1 MELLQCRDRCLK
13 KFSVG
18 ESFVPDGNAY
28 IVQQIES
35 NDMQREE
42 ELRKQGFSFHERLL
56 FIEISLKEAGTRKG
70 IENDAPGIALEMSRE
85 YPPDIYELAYESFE
99 TDRRFHLE
107 RQFDQNRAKAVKEA
121 YINRCRERGCMVFSA
136 RKDGKLLGYIIVD
149 THPGRGDGCFQIMLG
164 VTCAG
169 IRGKLTA
176 IPLYNGLLEYMAMP
190 ENGGFTK
197 YCGYVSTTNTASINL
212 HSYLGGK
219 VVGTVDE
226 YIWMVEDTEKME
238 GNNLIECL
246 IDEILHRIPGQAFSI
261 RKTMREWTNDEK
273 KRFAQ
278 ELAYL
283 TEKYSQEEI
292 VEGYLF
298 YTESVMKESRYF
310 KEHGDYRCHS
320 FEEVDAYI
328 YADAE
333 RMKHYMLGLAVA
345 EFLWMTVLK
354 IHRFYEA
361 LIQNVSGERY
371 LEIGPGHGK
380 YFFEAYQLQRFAQ
393 YDAVD
398 VSETAIAMTKDYMER
413 YIAQNIGGGVK
424 NYHLICGDATKLSFD
439 AGYDF
444 VVIQEVLE
452 HIEDPLG
459 MLRSIYRILAP
470 NGKVYAL
477 FPINAPSPAHIFL
490 FHSIAHVKEMVAEA
504 GFELLQE
511 EYITANNVTVEQ
523 AEEKKMPIDACM
535 VLVKS

>member
-1 MELLQCRDRCLK
+1 MEILHCESLLLK
-13 KFSVG
+13 KYSVG
-18 ESFVPDGNAY
+18 ESFESDDHVY
-28 IVQQIES
+28 IIQQVES
-35 NDMQREE
+35 NDMQRAE
-42 ELRKQGFSFHERLL
+42 ELRKQGFYFHERFF
-56 FIEISLKEAGTRKG
+56 FIENSLRTAEMRNGTEGGISEIL
-70 IENDAPGIALEMSRE
+70 LEMSNE

-107 RQFDQNRAKAVKEA
+107 RQFDQSKAKTVKEA
-121 YINRCRERGCMVFSA
+121 YINQCRERGCMVFSA

-149 THPGRGDGCFQIMLG
+149 THPGRGAGCFQIMLG
-164 VTCAG
+164 VTCPG
-169 IRGKLTA
+169 IRGKMTA
-176 IPLYNGLLEYMAMP
+176 VPLYRGLLEHMAMP
-190 ENGGFTK
+190 GNGGFTK
-197 YCGYVSTTNTASINL
+197 YCGYISTTNTASINL
-212 HSYLGGK
+212 HSHLGAR

-226 YIWMVEDTEKME
+226 YIRGRAKVDGNTLTECVI
-238 GNNLIECL
+238 N
-246 IDEILHRIPGQAFSI
+246 EILHRLPGQTFSI
-261 RKTMREWTNDEK
+261 RRTMREWTDDEK

-278 ELAYL
+278 ELEYMN
-283 TEKYSQEEI
+283 EKYSLEEI

-298 YTESVMKESRYF
+298 YAGSVMEESRYF

-413 YIAQNIGGGVK
+413 YIAQNIGGGK
-424 NYHLICGDATKLSFD
+424 KLPSHLRGCNKA
-439 AGYDF
+439 F
-444 VVIQEVLE
+444 V
-452 HIEDPLG
+452 
-459 MLRSIYRILAP
+459 
-470 NGKVYAL
+470 
-477 FPINAPSPAHIFL
+477 
-490 FHSIAHVKEMVAEA
+490 
-504 GFELLQE
+504 
-511 EYITANNVTVEQ
+511 
-523 AEEKKMPIDACM
+523 
-535 VLVKS
+535 

>member
-1 MELLQCRDRCLK
+1 MELLQCKGLLLK
-13 KFSVG
+13 KYAVG
-18 ESFVPDGNAY
+18 ENFVPDDTAY
-28 IVQQIES
+28 IIQQIES
-35 NDMQREE
+35 DDLQRAED
-42 ELRKQGFSFHERLL
+42 LQKQRFRFHERFL
-56 FIEISLKEAGTRKG
+56 FIEISLKAGETCSGAAG
-70 IENDAPGIALEMSRE
+70 ISLEMSNE

-107 RQFDQNRAKAVKEA
+107 RQFDQNRAKVAKEA
-121 YINRCRERGCMVFSA
+121 YINRCREQGCMVFTA
-136 RKDGKLLGYIIVD
+136 RKDGNLLGYIIVD
-149 THPGRGDGCFQIMLG
+149 IHPGRGTGCFQIMLG

-169 IRGKLTA
+169 IKGKMTA
-176 IPLYNGLLEYMAMP
+176 IPLYSGLLMYMAMP

-197 YCGYVSTTNTASINL
+197 YCGYVSTTNIASINL

-226 YIWMVEDTEKME
+226 YIRRAKMD
-238 GNNLIECL
+238 GNILIEHL
-246 IDEILHRIPGQAFSI
+246 INEILHRLPGQAFSVK
-261 RKTMREWTNDEK
+261 RTMREWMDEER

-278 ELAYL
+278 ELEYL
-283 TEKYSQEEI
+283 AENYSLEEI
-292 VEGYLF
+292 VDGYLF

-320 FEEVDAYI
+320 FEEVDEYI
-328 YADAE
+328 YADAG
-333 RMKHYMLGLAVA
+333 RMKQYMLGLAVA

-354 IHRFYEA
+354 IHRFYAE

-380 YFFEAYQLQRFAQ
+380 YFLEAYRLQRFGQ

-413 YIAQNIGGGVK
+413 YIAENVGGGVK
-424 NYHLICGDATKLSFD
+424 NYRLICGDATKLSFD

-459 MLRSIYRILAP
+459 MLRSIYQILAP

-490 FHSIAHVKEMVAEA
+490 FRSIAHVKEIVAEA
-504 GFELLQE
+504 GFALLRE
-511 EYITANNVTVEQ
+511 EFITANNLSIEQ
-523 AEEKKMPIDACM
+523 AEEKKMPINACM
-535 VLVKS
+535 VLVKN